1 MQGAEMATS
10 TIIAIAF
17 AALAAVLILI
27 ALGWV
32 LVHKRTDRRRV
43 EAEDIRHSAAEQ
55 SHEVGQREALAEETA
70 AKARVAQAEADA
82 KTAHASGL
90 QHQAQARRNDAV
102 TARDDL
108 NKEYR
113 RADTID
119 PDSQKADTSG
129 EDTPARE
136 TRRGTPVDAQSPRA
150 APRSG

>member
-1 MQGAEMATS
+1 MATS
-10 TIIAIAF
+10 TIIAVIF
-17 AALAAVLILI
+17 AAVAAVLILT
-27 ALGWV
+27 ALGFV

-43 EAEDIRHSAAEQ
+43 EAGDIRHRAAEQ

-82 KTAHASGL
+82 KAAHASGL
-90 QHQAQARRNDAV
+90 QHQAQARRTDAA
-102 TARDDL
+102 TARDDV

-119 PDSQKADTSG
+119 PDSQDANTRG

-136 TRRGTPVDAQSPRA
+136 TRRGTPVDSQSPQA

>member
-1 MQGAEMATS
+1 MATS
-10 TIIAIAF
+10 TIIAIVF

-27 ALGWV
+27 ALGFV
-32 LVHKRTDRRRV
+32 LVHKRTDRHRV
-43 EAEDIRHSAAEQ
+43 EAGNIRRSAAEQ

-90 QHQAQARRNDAV
+90 QHQAQARRTDAA
-102 TARDDL
+102 TARDDV

-119 PDSQKADTSG
+119 PDSQNADTPDK
-129 EDTPARE
+129 ETPARD
-136 TRRGTPVDAQSPRA
+136 TRRGTPVDSQSPRA
-150 APRSG
+150 VPRSG